1 VSIREII
8 GDAAFGTV
16 GRTTYV
22 YDDNYR
28 LATITPKVGS
38 NEELTVKN
46 GYDDAGRLTSRART
60 VSTASKANITTTFN
74 MTTRT
79 AWGRSRTPSSRA
91 GRRSWGPPRMDT
103 TRAGGSR
110 RTRTPSTG

>member
-1 VSIREII
+1 MTDRF
-8 GDAAFGTV
+8 DTV

-22 YDDNYR
+22 YADNYR
-28 LATITPKVGS
+28 LAALTRKVGS

-60 VSTASKANITTTFN
+60 VSTASKANITTTFQYDN
-74 MTTRT
+74 ANRLGTITHAKQR
-79 AWGRSRTPSSRA
+79 AAGRSWGRSRI
-91 GRRSWGPPRMDT
+91 DT

-110 RTRTPSTG
+110 RIPTPSTG